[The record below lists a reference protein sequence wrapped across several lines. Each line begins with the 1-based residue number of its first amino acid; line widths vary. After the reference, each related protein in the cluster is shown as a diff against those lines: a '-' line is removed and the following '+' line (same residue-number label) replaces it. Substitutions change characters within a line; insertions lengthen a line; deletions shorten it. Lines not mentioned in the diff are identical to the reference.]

1 MLNRGQA
8 QGNSLP
14 STENR
19 LYGCC
24 FSFTWPTESIIGIV
38 VDNIRGAIKIIKTVQ
53 RKLREHQIVN
63 DSIVE
68 QRDQQPSLNGSY
80 CLIVSAE
87 NKPLIITFN
96 SLQRRREKKTFNH
109 VCSPAPSPWRGSCY
123 VTGLSA
129 PSPPFFFFLAT
140 DDKSLCSDKASPVE
154 RMIPLRGTSWYER
167 GINVIN
173 PRALLLFDT
182 GA

>member
-1 MLNRGQA
+1 MLIVMLRCCR
-8 QGNSLP
+8 NSLALAARRRFSGGTNKP
-14 STENR
+14 TLALRSAVTRHAANEAGWR
-19 LYGCC
+19 EGYGCC

-96 SLQRRREKKTFNH
+96 SLQRRSEKKN
-109 VCSPAPSPWRGSCY
+109 
-123 VTGLSA
+123 
-129 PSPPFFFFLAT
+129 
-140 DDKSLCSDKASPVE
+140 
-154 RMIPLRGTSWYER
+154 I
-167 GINVIN
+167 
-173 PRALLLFDT
+173 
-182 GA
+182 